1 MKIQNEQLT
10 ALQRQQE
17 AKQKSS
23 IKDTNLFA
31 NLLNEKLEEY
41 PKTETANGQI
51 QIPLVNQLTPA
62 GMLLQPNAEV
72 QLMNRLD
79 NLLNQWEN
87 YAGQL
92 DSPQKS
98 LRDIYSSFQTLAS
111 DLKQTKANVS
121 PETHTILRDVLNEIE
136 VLAETEK
143 IKINRGDYLV

>member
-1 MKIQNEQLT
+1 MKIQNEQLA

-17 AKQKSS
+17 AKQKTTVQD
-23 IKDTNLFA
+23 KNLFA
-31 NLLNEKLEEY
+31 NLLNEKLEGQ
-41 PKTETANGQI
+41 PKTETANEQI
-51 QIPLVNQLTPA
+51 KVPLVNQLTPT
-62 GMLLQPNAEV
+62 GMSLQTNSEA

-79 NLLNQWEN
+79 NLLSQWEN

-98 LRDIYSSFQTLAS
+98 LRDIYSSFQNLSS
-111 DLKQTKANVS
+111 DLKQTKADVS